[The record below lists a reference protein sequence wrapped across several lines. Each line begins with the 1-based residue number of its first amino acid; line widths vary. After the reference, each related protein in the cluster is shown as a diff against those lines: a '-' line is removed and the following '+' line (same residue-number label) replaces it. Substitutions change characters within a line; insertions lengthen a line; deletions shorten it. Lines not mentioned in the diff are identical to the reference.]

1 MAIKAQLKQ
10 ITGTSAKVAAFV
22 GKKGVLV
29 VDEEA
34 LRVHLQDDVTPGGV
48 PLARLDDVPTNAN
61 DIAYGDSTVGE
72 KLDDLLYVKIAIS
85 GFKTNV
91 ATQEKGA
98 TVTDVTLSWTL
109 NKTPKSQTLDGVTL
123 AVADRSKTFTG
134 QTITADKTFTLV
146 ATDNRDAQASAKA
159 QITFLN
165 GVYYGKGTVGAD
177 GVDKA
182 FVAGLTKVLAGSRA
196 RTIKV
201 NAGEGEYIF
210 YALPASMG
218 TPTFTSGGFEGG
230 FELIKTFD
238 YENPSGYTESYN
250 VFRSENHSLG
260 DTTVVIG

>member
-1 MAIKAQLKQ
+1 MAGIQIQQLG
-10 ITGTSAKVAAFV
+10 GTSAQVAAFT
-22 GKKGVLV
+22 GAKKVIV

-34 LRVHLQDDVTPGGV
+34 LRLHLQDGETPGGV
-48 PLARLDDVPTNAN
+48 PMARLDDVPTNAN
-61 DIAYGDSTVGE
+61 DIAYGDTTVGAVLE
-72 KLDDLLYVKIAIS
+72 DLQYVKIAIS

-109 NKTPKSQTLDGVTL
+109 NKTPKAQTLDGVTL
-123 AVADRSKTFTG
+123 AVSDRSKAFTE
-134 QTITADKTFTLV
+134 QTITSNKTFTLV
-146 ATDNRDAQASAKA
+146 ATDNRDAQATAKA
-159 QITFLN
+159 QIVFLN

-182 FVAGLTKVLAGSRA
+182 FVAGLTKVLAEKRD
-196 RTIKV
+196 RTFKV
-201 NAGEGEYIF
+201 NAGEGEYIY

-218 TPTFTSGGFEGG
+218 TPVFVSGGFEGG

-250 VFRSENHSLG
+250 VYRSDNHSLG
-260 DTTVVIG
+260 DTTVVVS